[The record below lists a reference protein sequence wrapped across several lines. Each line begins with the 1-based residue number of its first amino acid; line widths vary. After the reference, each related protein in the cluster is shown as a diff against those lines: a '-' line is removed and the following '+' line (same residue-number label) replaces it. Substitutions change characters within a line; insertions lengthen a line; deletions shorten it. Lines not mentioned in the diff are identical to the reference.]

1 MQIFSTEDA
10 CRLLGLADQFL
21 ENWAVD
27 TINNP
32 DEDFEE
38 RSAEWK
44 VIRPLLVQ
52 APALLKA
59 LEAWAFADADPEA
72 ARRKG
77 YYDQAREQRD
87 AVLRQLGSKA
97 VRP

>member
-1 MQIFSTEDA
+1 ME
-10 CRLLGLADQFL
+10 R
-21 ENWAVD
+21 
-27 TINNP
+27 NP
-32 DEDFEE
+32 
-38 RSAEWK
+38 
-44 VIRPLLVQ
+44 PLLVQ

-87 AVLRQLGSKA
+87 TLLRQLGTKA